1 MEQLLGSDFKLMII
15 AGARLLENNKE
26 IINAM
31 NTFPV
36 PDGDTGTNM
45 SLTMRSALAEVNK
58 VNTESI
64 DSVAAALATGSLL
77 GARGNSGVILSQIF
91 RGFAKGLEGK
101 EKATPQEFAAAMQS
115 GVQAAYKAVMKPVE
129 GTMLTIARESAKAA
143 LASANR
149 GAGFTQMLQETV
161 EHAEKV
167 LAKTPDMLPVLKE
180 AGVVD
185 AGGRGLIDIYTGFLL
200 HLQGEEIPAESIE
213 VPETRLE
220 RPHDV
225 FHTEEIE
232 FGYCTELIVRGE
244 NLVPEKI
251 RQEISS
257 LGDSVLSVGDSNTV
271 KVHIHTNNPG
281 LILEKCIAYG
291 SLHDIKIDNM
301 REQHTH
307 LLIEDSKPEPQEVD
321 GIAVVAVA
329 SGDGLAEIFSSL
341 GVDKIIHGG
350 QSMNPSTEDIL
361 QAVKDVPHKEVIILP
376 NNKNIILSAK
386 QVRDLIDKDVR
397 VVESRSIPQGIASML
412 AYIQDEALE
421 QNVENMDAARQ
432 KVKSAAVTYAVCDS
446 KVNGLE
452 ISENDIIGLI
462 EDDIVACGDN
472 VAQIV
477 KDLLT
482 KIVDEDAEVITLY
495 AGEAVPMDEAEKLQN
510 EIESLYDE
518 YDVELYE
525 GGQPHYYYILSV
537 E

>member
-1 MEQLLGSDFKLMII
+1 
-15 AGARLLENNKE
+15 
-26 IINAM
+26 
-31 NTFPV
+31 
-36 PDGDTGTNM
+36 
-45 SLTMRSALAEVNK
+45 
-58 VNTESI
+58 
-64 DSVAAALATGSLL
+64 
-77 GARGNSGVILSQIF
+77 
-91 RGFAKGLEGK
+91 
-101 EKATPQEFAAAMQS
+101 
-115 GVQAAYKAVMKPVE
+115 
-129 GTMLTIARESAKAA
+129 
-143 LASANR
+143 
-149 GAGFTQMLQETV
+149 
-161 EHAEKV
+161 
-167 LAKTPDMLPVLKE
+167 
-180 AGVVD
+180 
-185 AGGRGLIDIYTGFLL
+185 
-200 HLQGEEIPAESIE
+200 
-213 VPETRLE
+213 
-220 RPHDV
+220 
-225 FHTEEIE
+225 
-232 FGYCTELIVRGE
+232 
-244 NLVPEKI
+244 
-251 RQEISS
+251 
-257 LGDSVLSVGDSNTV
+257 
-271 KVHIHTNNPG
+271 
-281 LILEKCIAYG
+281 
-291 SLHDIKIDNM
+291 
-301 REQHTH
+301 

-397 VVESRSIPQGIASML
+397 VVESRSIPQGIAAML

-518 YDVELYE
+518 HDVELYE